1 VRGLLVGRFQPFHNG
16 HLSVVRAVRSQ
27 RPDAPLLLG
36 IGSAQRSHTPM
47 DPFTAGERFEM
58 ISRALVEAGIDR
70 CEPVPLFD
78 IDRHA
83 VWVAH
88 LESLL
93 PTFDIVYTN
102 NPLTRALFEEAGY
115 RVESP
120 RLVERDRWQ
129 GTILRRAMVAGDG
142 WRSAVPPAVAG
153 YLESIRGPARLR
165 LLASTDA
172 DPGAGS
178 TS

>member
-1 VRGLLVGRFQPFHNG
+1 MRGLLVGRFQPFHNG
-16 HLSVVRAVRSQ
+16 HLAVVRQVRAE
-27 RPDAPLLLG
+27 RPHAPLLLG
-36 IGSAQRSHTPM
+36 IGSAQRSHTLT

-58 ISRALVEAGIDR
+58 ISQALTEAGLER

-93 PTFDIVYTN
+93 PSFDIVYTS
-102 NPLTRALFEEAGY
+102 NPLTRALFEAADY

-120 RLVERDRWQ
+120 ALVERVRWQ
-129 GTILRRAMVAGDG
+129 GTVIRRAMVDGDG
-142 WRSAVPPAVAG
+142 WKPAVPPGVATF
-153 YLESIRGPARLR
+153 LESIDGPARLR
-165 LLASTDA
+165 LLASSDVAAATG
-172 DPGAGS
+172 PKR
-178 TS
+178 